1 MASVGKMVS
10 LKRDGLNWSPT
21 THVKAGLVVCT
32 EEGEPGESWDPLA
45 SQPRLLGR
53 SQGNERPRLKN

>member
-10 LKRDGLNWSPT
+10 LKRDGLSRSPT

-32 EEGEPGESWDPLA
+32 ERENLVSPGTHWPA
-45 SQPRLLGR
+45 SLVY
-53 SQGNERPRLKN
+53 